1 MKKFIFFL
9 SLILVL
15 ICSSLYVSAGTHDL
29 VLSNGK
35 TIYYKNTDI
44 AVQIPNEYEMQDQY
58 FRGAWVTPLA
68 GSIPSF
74 STEAKYKAEIQEM
87 LDVLEYYNCNAV
99 IFHIRIMNDALYPS
113 ELNPRSGY
121 LNTSLDMLP
130 YVIDECHKRGIEFH
144 AWMNPY
150 RVTASGGDVNKIA
163 NNYKSKAPKNP
174 ASDVANLLSNSSG
187 GVILNPALP
196 NVRQFIID
204 TVIEV
209 MENYEIDAI
218 HFDDYFYITG
228 VEDDSFYQ
236 ASNPNNL
243 SKSDWRREQVDIFI
257 KDLHDAMKKFNEEND
272 TYVQLGISP
281 TGIYRNGNGEVTY
294 DENGNAISSGSATG
308 GQEHYESYLFS
319 DTLKWVNEEWIDY
332 ITPQSYWAFSHTIA
346 GYADVMGW
354 WNKVVKYK
362 NVNLYSGMGIYMS
375 ENPGTNYSWGFDPN
389 ESVNQILYATTLEN
403 VRGTVFYSYNYLE
416 YAYKGNVES
425 LYGQGLTRIKNE
437 IFTNKA
443 IIPEIRT
450 IDCKVNKIDSVE
462 CDIKDGKTTISF
474 NKVENAKF
482 YVVYRSEDNLT
493 YAPEEVYDIF
503 GSKDDVIKFV
513 DETGTK
519 KYNYGIRVLAMN
531 NALSDPVECKSKLNV
546 VFKDLDGNVLSKQDV
561 VYGQSATAPKAPERD
576 GVEFIGWSKD
586 FSSVTEDLEITPKY
600 SDSKY
605 FVTFYSKNGE
615 VLKVD
620 EVNYGE
626 SATAPDPTYPGF
638 IFLNWDKDF
647 SKVVYDMDVYPNYD
661 VKYCNVVILDYDGT
675 ELLSYS
681 IKYGLQ
687 GYFPIQPERD
697 GYNFVGWSDDLKVV
711 TDDITVTAQYEIKTV
726 RVTVLSDYDGTVIA
740 ELDVP
745 MYTNANLPTPPVYPG
760 YRFTGWRGIYENLR
774 YDSTVRA
781 LYEEICYVITFV
793 GLNGEVIEEMEY
805 FAADGE
811 YYPEAPIVEG
821 YTFVGWDTDITKL
834 PTDNDIITIK
844 ALYNKNEICIK
855 FVGFN
860 EEIIKEY
867 NLKSLD
873 ELNTVVVPEA
883 PVVEGYNFTGWDKEY
898 NSIWEDQTYTALY
911 SVIKHTVKFIGLN
924 DEVVAE
930 LEVIH
935 GADVTLPEAPV
946 VEGYEFKGFSNEGKN
961 ITSDLVITLNYE
973 VKKLNVKFVGVNDEV
988 ISESEVEYGKDVTLP
1003 TAPVV
1008 EGYEFK
1014 EYSHDGKNITEDTI
1028 IKLTYET
1035 KKFIVKFVGMNNEVI
1050 AEVEVEYGKDATLP
1064 NAPTVEGYEFKDF
1077 SHDGKNITEDITIK
1091 LNYEKANGGSSITSN
1106 CKSGSLIKLMFTL
1119 FATFTFAYIFK
1130 KR

>member
-44 AVQIPNEYEMQDQY
+44 AVQIPDEYEMQDQY

-513 DETGTK
+513 DETGSK

-576 GVEFIGWSKD
+576 GVEFVGWSRD

-626 SATAPDPTYPGF
+626 AATAPDPTYPGF

-647 SKVVYDMDVYPNYD
+647 SKVVYDMDVYPTYD
-661 VKYCNVVILDYDGT
+661 IKYCNVVILDYDGT

-687 GYFPIQPERD
+687 GYFPVEPERD
-697 GYNFVGWSDDLKVV
+697 GYNFVGWTDDLKVV

-726 RVTVLSDYDGTVIA
+726 KVTVISEYDNSVIA
-740 ELDVP
+740 VLDVP
-745 MYTNANLPTPPVYPG
+745 MYTDAELPTPPEYPG
-760 YRFTGWRGIYENLR
+760 YRFTGWRGLHENLR

-781 LYEEICYVITFV
+781 QYEEICYTITFV
-793 GLNGEVIEEMEY
+793 GLNDEVIEEIEY
-805 FAADGE
+805 FVADGE
-811 YYPEAPIVEG
+811 YYPEAPVVEG

-834 PTDNDIITIK
+834 PTDVDLVTIK
-844 ALYNKNEICIK
+844 AIYNKNEISIK
-855 FVGFN
+855 FLGLSDV
-860 EEIIKEY
+860 IIKEY

-873 ELNTVVVPEA
+873 ELETVVVPEI
-883 PVVEGYNFTGWDKEY
+883 PEVTGYDIIGWDKEY
-898 NSIWEDQTYTALY
+898 VSVWEDQTYTAIY
-911 SVIKHTVKFIGLN
+911 SIKKFTVKFIGLN
-924 DEVVAE
+924 DVVISE
-930 LEVIH
+930 EKVIYN
-935 GADVTLPEAPV
+935 GNATLPEAPV
-946 VEGYEFKGFSNEGKN
+946 VEGFEFKGYSSDGKN
-961 ITSDLVITLNYE
+961 VTSDLVITLNYE
-973 VKKLNVKFVGVNDEV
+973 VKKFTVKFVGVNDEV
-988 ISESEVEYGKDVTLP
+988 ISEVEVEYGKDVTLP
-1003 TAPVV
+1003 
-1008 EGYEFK
+1008 
-1014 EYSHDGKNITEDTI
+1014 
-1028 IKLTYET
+1028 
-1035 KKFIVKFVGMNNEVI
+1035 
-1050 AEVEVEYGKDATLP
+1050 
-1064 NAPTVEGYEFKDF
+1064 NAPTIEGYEFKDF

-1091 LNYEKANGGSSITSN
+1091 LNYEKVNSSNPVTSD
-1106 CKSGSLIKLMFTL
+1106 CKTGSLIKLMFTL

-1130 KR
+1130 KH

>member
-44 AVQIPNEYEMQDQY
+44 AVQIPDEYEMQDQY

-482 YVVYRSEDNLT
+482 YVVYRSEDSLT

-513 DETGTK
+513 DETGSK

-561 VYGQSATAPKAPERD
+561 VYGQSATAPKALERD
-576 GVEFIGWSKD
+576 GVEFVGWSRD

-605 FVTFYSKNGE
+605 FVTFYSKTGE

-626 SATAPDPTYPGF
+626 AATAPDPTYPGF
-638 IFLNWDKDF
+638 VFLNWDKDF
-647 SKVVYDMDVYPNYD
+647 SKVVYDMDVYPTYD
-661 VKYCNVVILDYDGT
+661 IKYCNVVILDYDGT

-687 GYFPIQPERD
+687 GYFPVEPERD
-697 GYNFVGWSDDLKVV
+697 GYNFVGWTDDLKVV

-726 RVTVLSDYDGTVIA
+726 KVTVISEYDNSVIA
-740 ELDVP
+740 VLDVP
-745 MYTNANLPTPPVYPG
+745 MYTDAELPTPPEYPG
-760 YRFTGWRGIYENLR
+760 YRFTGWRGLHENLR

-781 LYEEICYVITFV
+781 QYEEICYTITFV
-793 GLNGEVIEEMEY
+793 GLNDEVIEEIEY
-805 FAADGE
+805 FVADGE
-811 YYPEAPIVEG
+811 YYPEAPVVEG

-834 PTDNDIITIK
+834 PTDVDLITIK
-844 ALYNKNEICIK
+844 AIYNKNEISIK
-855 FVGFN
+855 FLGLSDV
-860 EEIIKEY
+860 IIKEY

-873 ELNTVVVPEA
+873 ELETIVVPEI
-883 PVVEGYNFTGWDKEY
+883 PEVTGYDIIGWDKEY
-898 NSIWEDQTYTALY
+898 ESVWEDQTYKAIY
-911 SVIKHTVKFIGLN
+911 SIKKFTVKFIGLN
-924 DEVVAE
+924 DVVISE
-930 LEVIH
+930 EKVIYN
-935 GADVTLPEAPV
+935 GNATLPEAPV
-946 VEGYEFKGFSNEGKN
+946 VEGFEFKGYSSDGKN
-961 ITSDLVITLNYE
+961 VTSDLVITLNYE
-973 VKKLNVKFVGVNDEV
+973 VKKFTVKFVGVNDEV
-988 ISESEVEYGKDVTLP
+988 ISEVEVEYGKDVTLP
-1003 TAPVV
+1003 
-1008 EGYEFK
+1008 
-1014 EYSHDGKNITEDTI
+1014 
-1028 IKLTYET
+1028 
-1035 KKFIVKFVGMNNEVI
+1035 
-1050 AEVEVEYGKDATLP
+1050 
-1064 NAPTVEGYEFKDF
+1064 NAPTIEGYEFKDF

-1091 LNYEKANGGSSITSN
+1091 LNYEKVNSSNPVTSD
-1106 CKSGSLIKLMFTL
+1106 CKTGSLIKLMFTL

-1130 KR
+1130 KH

>member
-257 KDLHDAMKKFNEEND
+257 KDLHDAMKKFNEENN

-493 YAPEEVYDIF
+493 YAPEQVYDIF

-531 NALSDPVECKSKLNV
+531 NALSDPIECKSKLNV

-745 MYTNANLPTPPVYPG
+745 MYTNADLPTPPVYPG
-760 YRFTGWRGIYENLR
+760 YRFTGWRGIHENLR

-793 GLNGEVIEEMEY
+793 GLDGEVIEEMEY
-805 FAADGE
+805 FAVDGE

-1028 IKLTYET
+1028 IKLTYEA
-1035 KKFIVKFVGMNNEVI
+1035 KKFTVKFVGMNNVVI
-1050 AEVEVEYGKDATLP
+1050 AEVEVEYGKDAALP
-1064 NAPTVEGYEFKDF
+1064 NVPTVDGYEFKDF

>member
-1 MKKFIFFL
+1 MKKFIFL
-9 SLILVL
+9 LLLVL
-15 ICSSLYVSAGTHDL
+15 AFICSSFSVNASTHDL

-35 TIYYKNTDI
+35 TVYYKNTDI
-44 AVQIPNEYEMQDQY
+44 AVQIPDTYEMQDQY

-87 LDVLEYYNCNAV
+87 LDILEYYNCNAV
-99 IFHIRIMNDALYPS
+99 IFHVRIMNDALYPS

-130 YVIDECHKRGIEFH
+130 YVIEECHKRGIEFH

-150 RVTASGGDVNKIA
+150 RVTASGGNVDKIA
-163 NNYKSKAPKNP
+163 SNYKQKAPKNP
-174 ASDVANLLSNSSG
+174 ASDAANLLSNSSG

-209 MENYEIDAI
+209 MENYDIDAI

-257 KDLHDAMKKFNEEND
+257 KDLHDAMKEFNEEND
-272 TYVQLGISP
+272 KYVQLGISP

-346 GYADVMGW
+346 GYADVMSW

-375 ENPGTNYSWGFDPN
+375 ENPGSNYSWGFDSN

-416 YAYKGNVES
+416 YAYKGNVDS

-450 IDCKVNKIDSVE
+450 LDCEVNKIDTVE

-474 NKVENAKF
+474 NKVKNAKF
-482 YVVYRSEDNLT
+482 YVVYRSENDLT

-513 DETGTK
+513 DQTDGK

-531 NALSDPVECKSKLNV
+531 NALSDPIECKSKLNV

-561 VYGQSATAPKAPERD
+561 VYGQSAIAPTAPKKD
-576 GVEFIGWSKD
+576 GVEFVGWSRD
-586 FSSVTEDLEITPKY
+586 FSSVTEDLVITPKY
-600 SDSKY
+600 TDSKY
-605 FVTFYSKNGE
+605 YVTFYSKNGD

-626 SATAPDPTYPGF
+626 SATAPDASYPGF
-638 IFLNWDKDF
+638 VFLEWDKDF
-647 SKVVYDMDVYPNYD
+647 SKVVYDMDVYPTYD
-661 VKYCNVVILDYDGT
+661 IKYCNVVILDYDGT

-687 GYFPIQPERD
+687 GYFPVQPERD
-697 GYNFVGWSDDLKVV
+697 GYNFIGWSDDLAVV
-711 TDDITVTAQYEIKTV
+711 TDDITVTAQYAIKTV
-726 RVTVLSDYDGTVIA
+726 KVTVISDYDGSIIA
-740 ELDVP
+740 TLDVP
-745 MYTNANLPTPPVYPG
+745 MYSDAELPTPPEYYG
-760 YRFTGWRGIYENLR
+760 FRFAGWRGLYENLR
-774 YDSTVRA
+774 FDSTVRA
-781 LYEEICYVITFV
+781 LYEEICYTITFV
-793 GLNGEVIEEMEY
+793 GLNDEVIEEMEY
-805 FAADGE
+805 FANDGE
-811 YYPEAPIVEG
+811 YYPEVPVIEG

-834 PTDNDIITIK
+834 PTDNDVITIK
-844 ALYNKNEICIK
+844 ALYDKNEVSIK
-855 FVGFN
+855 FVGFDGVVL
-860 EEIIKEY
+860 KEY
-867 NLKSLD
+867 NLTNKD
-873 ELNTVVVPEA
+873 ELETVEVPET
-883 PVVEGYNFTGWDKEY
+883 PVIEGYTFTGWDKEY
-898 NSIWEDQTYTALY
+898 ENVWDDQVYTALY
-911 SVIKHTVKFIGLN
+911 EMVTFTVKFIGIN
-924 DEVVAE
+924 DEIVKEEIVGYGKDVV
-930 LEVIH
+930 
-935 GADVTLPEAPV
+935 LPEAPV
-946 VEGYEFKGFSNEGKN
+946 VEGYEFVGFSSEGKN

-973 VKKLNVKFVGVNDEV
+973 AKKLTVKFIGYNDE
-988 ISESEVEYGKDVTLP
+988 ILSEVEVEYGKDVTLP

-1008 EGYEFK
+1008 EGYEFV
-1014 EYSHDGKNITEDTI
+1014 SFSDDGKNITSDLE
-1028 IKLTYET
+1028 IKLNYEV
-1035 KKFIVKFVGMNNEVI
+1035 KKFTVKFIGHNNEVI
-1050 AEVEVEYGKDATLP
+1050 SEVEVEYGKDATLP
-1064 NAPTVEGYEFKDF
+1064 TVPEVEGYKFKDF
-1077 SHDGKNITEDITIK
+1077 SHDGKNITEDLTIT
-1091 LNYEKANGGSSITSN
+1091 LNYEVLGNASSCN
-1106 CKSGSLIKLMFTL
+1106 SGSLIKLMFTL
-1119 FATFTFAYIFK
+1119 FTVFAFAYIFK

>member
-257 KDLHDAMKKFNEEND
+257 RDLHDAMKKFNEENN

-332 ITPQSYWAFSHTIA
+332 ITPQSYWAFAQPIA
-346 GYADVMGW
+346 GYADVMSW

-375 ENPGTNYSWGFDPN
+375 ENPGTNYSWGYDPN

-450 IDCKVNKIDSVE
+450 IDCKVNKIDNVE
-462 CDIKDGKTTISF
+462 CEIKDGKTTFSF

-531 NALSDPVECKSKLNV
+531 NALSDPIECKSKLNV

-745 MYTNANLPTPPVYPG
+745 MYTNADLPTPPVYPG
-760 YRFTGWRGIYENLR
+760 YRFTGWRGIHENLR

-1014 EYSHDGKNITEDTI
+1014 EYSHDGKNITKDTI
-1028 IKLTYET
+1028 IKLTYEA
-1035 KKFIVKFVGMNNEVI
+1035 KKFTVKFVGMNNEVI

>member
-44 AVQIPNEYEMQDQY
+44 AVQIPDEYEMQDQY

-209 MENYEIDAI
+209 MENYEIDAV

-482 YVVYRSEDNLT
+482 YVVYRSEDSLT

-513 DETGTK
+513 DETGSK

-576 GVEFIGWSKD
+576 GVEFVGWSRD

-626 SATAPDPTYPGF
+626 AATAPDPTYPGF

-647 SKVVYDMDVYPNYD
+647 SKVVYDMDVYPTYD
-661 VKYCNVVILDYDGT
+661 IKYCNVVILDYDGT

-687 GYFPIQPERD
+687 GYFPVEPERD
-697 GYNFVGWSDDLKVV
+697 GYNFVGWTDDLKVV

-726 RVTVLSDYDGTVIA
+726 KVTVISEYDNSVIA
-740 ELDVP
+740 VLDVP
-745 MYTNANLPTPPVYPG
+745 MYTDAELPTPPEYPG
-760 YRFTGWRGIYENLR
+760 YRFTGWRGLHENLR

-781 LYEEICYVITFV
+781 QYEEICYTITFV
-793 GLNGEVIEEMEY
+793 GLNDEVIEEIEY
-805 FAADGE
+805 FVADGE
-811 YYPEAPIVEG
+811 YYPEAPVVEG
-821 YTFVGWDTDITKL
+821 YTFVGWDTDLTKL
-834 PTDNDIITIK
+834 PTDVDLITIK
-844 ALYNKNEICIK
+844 AIYNKNEIFIK
-855 FVGFN
+855 FLGLSDV
-860 EEIIKEY
+860 IIKEY

-873 ELNTVVVPEA
+873 ELETVVVPEI
-883 PVVEGYNFTGWDKEY
+883 PEVTGYDIIGWDKEY
-898 NSIWEDQTYTALY
+898 ESVWEDQTYKAIY
-911 SVIKHTVKFIGLN
+911 SIKKFTVKFIGLN
-924 DEVVAE
+924 DVVISE
-930 LEVIH
+930 EKVIYN
-935 GADVTLPEAPV
+935 GNATLPEAPV
-946 VEGYEFKGFSNEGKN
+946 VEGFEFKGYSSDGKN
-961 ITSDLVITLNYE
+961 VTSDLVITLNYE
-973 VKKLNVKFVGVNDEV
+973 VKKFTVKFVGVNDEV
-988 ISESEVEYGKDVTLP
+988 ISEVEVEYGKDVTLP
-1003 TAPVV
+1003 
-1008 EGYEFK
+1008 
-1014 EYSHDGKNITEDTI
+1014 
-1028 IKLTYET
+1028 
-1035 KKFIVKFVGMNNEVI
+1035 
-1050 AEVEVEYGKDATLP
+1050 
-1064 NAPTVEGYEFKDF
+1064 NAPTIEGYEFKDF

-1091 LNYEKANGGSSITSN
+1091 LNYEKVNSSNPVTSD
-1106 CKSGSLIKLMFTL
+1106 CKNGSLIKLMFTL

-1130 KR
+1130 KH